1 MTSTFDIDSI
11 DSIDLDGLD
20 DLDSLNLKD
29 CEKYFKTIYANLLNP
44 DSSLDAS
51 TSTESSETSNE
62 ESKHIC
68 SNCGSTDLIE
78 DSQNGIIL
86 CGCGQVKSELYDY
99 RTESRIYDDDGK
111 SENTRCNKITNVLLP
126 QSSLGTRLPYNIR
139 GSLQKLQNWSAMPYR
154 ERSLYND
161 FKKIADKCTKLSLKK
176 NIQETA
182 NIFYAAA
189 KSCKYQDGENQN
201 KFIITRGKNNRGIQA
216 GCIWISCKAN
226 SHPIIA
232 KDISLI
238 YELSIKELNKGV
250 KTLLKHLQMKE
261 FDVNIETMKSESYVK
276 KYCLELNVKTEYMNE
291 AINIAYNINRLNLAS
306 EHTQFS
312 IAATSVLIMAENN
325 NINSMTK
332 KRLRKM
338 FGVSE
343 VTISKTYNKIKNIR
357 HILNNNDA
365 VDKVL
370 IKIKSKESEPD
381 EEIPPEI
388 LLRMKKFNISETPK
402 QIEKIVT
409 LEALEAVEAIKT
421 FEPNVKIKIK
431 TTSSTS
437 TSRNN
442 KSIIVNK

>member
-1 MTSTFDIDSI
+1 MTTTFVLDIE
-11 DSIDLDGLD
+11 SIDLDCLD
-20 DLDSLNLKD
+20 DLDALNLKD
-29 CEKYFKTIYANLLNP
+29 CEKYFKTIY
-44 DSSLDAS
+44 SSLLHPTLSDGS
-51 TSTESSETSNE
+51 TNTSDTSATSDVSETSIE

-78 DSQNGIIL
+78 DSSNGIIL
-86 CGCGQVKSELYDY
+86 CGCGQVKGELFDY

-111 SENTRCNKITNVLLP
+111 AENTRCNKITNVLLP

-139 GSLQKLQNWSAMPYR
+139 GSLQKLQTWSAMPYR

-161 FKKIADKCTKLSLKK
+161 FKKIAEKCEKLSLKK

-189 KSCKYQDGENQN
+189 KSCKYQEGANQN
-201 KFIITRGKNNRGIQA
+201 KFIITRGKNNRGIQS

-232 KDISLI
+232 KDIAAI
-238 YELSIKELNKGV
+238 YELTIKELNKGV
-250 KTLLKHLQMKE
+250 KTLLKHLHMKE
-261 FDVNIETMKSESYVK
+261 FNINIETMKSESYVK

-325 NINSMTK
+325 NINTMTK

-343 VTISKTYNKIKNIR
+343 VTISKTYNKIKNIK
-357 HILNNNDA
+357 HILNNNEA

-370 IKIKSKESEPD
+370 IKIKSNESEPD

-388 LLRMKKFNISETPK
+388 LLRMKKFNIGVKTTTDRPSIISSEP
-402 QIEKIVT
+402 E
-409 LEALEAVEAIKT
+409 
-421 FEPNVKIKIK
+421 VKIKIK
-431 TTSSTS
+431 TSKSSNASKASNASNKTS
-437 TSRNN
+437 N
-442 KSIIVNK
+442 KIKV